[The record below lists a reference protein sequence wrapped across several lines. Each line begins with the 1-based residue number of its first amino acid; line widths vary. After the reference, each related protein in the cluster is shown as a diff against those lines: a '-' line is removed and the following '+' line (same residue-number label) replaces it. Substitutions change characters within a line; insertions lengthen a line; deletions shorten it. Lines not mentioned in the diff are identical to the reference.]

1 MPLSGFGFG
10 EILLISMLVLIVF
23 GPKRLPEI
31 TRTIGKGIRE
41 FKKGMNE
48 IQREL
53 ETADREAR
61 WSSPPAPP
69 RPIEAPTPPPSDEGS
84 SEDEDVSNSSEEVT
98 PAEDT
103 HQPPPAPRDATDP
116 ADEFID
122 PWATDSSHP
131 TSTQTPDPLTE
142 KQNAD
147 VTDDTPV
154 ENTSEEDDENALH
167 NDF

>member
-10 EILLISMLVLIVF
+10 ELLLISMLVLIVF

-61 WSSPPAPP
+61 WSSPSPPPPP
-69 RPIEAPTPPPSDEGS
+69 RSIEGPVPLPPDDKS
-84 SEDEDVSNSSEEVT
+84 SEDESSEEDT
-98 PAEDT
+98 PTEDT

-122 PWATDSSHP
+122 PWTTDSPHP
-131 TSTQTPDPLTE
+131 TSTQTPDPSIE
-142 KQNAD
+142 EQNAD
-147 VTDDTPV
+147 VSDDIPA
-154 ENTSEEDDENALH
+154 EDTSEDDDENALH
-167 NDF
+167 DNF

>member
-10 EILLISMLVLIVF
+10 ELLLISMLVLIVF

-61 WSSPPAPP
+61 WSSPSPPPPPRSIEDPAPL
-69 RPIEAPTPPPSDEGS
+69 PSDERS
-84 SEDEDVSNSSEEVT
+84 SEDESSEEDT
-98 PAEDT
+98 PTEDT
-103 HQPPPAPRDATDP
+103 HQPAPAPRDATDP

-122 PWATDSSHP
+122 PWTTDSPHP
-131 TSTQTPDPLTE
+131 TPIQTPDPSTE
-142 KQNAD
+142 EQNAD
-147 VTDDTPV
+147 VSDDTPA
-154 ENTSEEDDENALH
+154 EDTSEEEDENALH

>member
-10 EILLISMLVLIVF
+10 ELLLISMLVLIVF

-61 WSSPPAPP
+61 WSSPSPPPPP
-69 RPIEAPTPPPSDEGS
+69 RSIEEPVPLPSDEKS
-84 SEDEDVSNSSEEVT
+84 SDDESSEEDT
-98 PAEDT
+98 PTEDT

-116 ADEFID
+116 AAEFID
-122 PWATDSSHP
+122 PWTTDSSHL
-131 TSTQTPDPLTE
+131 TSTQTPDPSIE
-142 KQNAD
+142 GQNAD
-147 VTDDTPV
+147 VADDISAEDV
-154 ENTSEEDDENALH
+154 SEDDDENALH
-167 NDF
+167 DNF